1 MSHLTQELMRD
12 MVRGLPRHTG
22 EPKLLCHGDHE
33 ISLVQ
38 KQMNRWHKECP
49 ESQLV
54 IIENAHHV
62 ANQDNPEETNRVI
75 ISFLD
80 EVLT

>member
-1 MSHLTQELMRD
+1 
-12 MVRGLPRHTG
+12 
-22 EPKLLCHGDHE
+22 
-33 ISLVQ
+33 
-38 KQMNRWHKECP
+38 MNRWHKECP